1 MDMSGGRGR
10 GACGGRGH
18 CLNMADGRL
27 PATAFAS
34 VQAAKIQQVVQER
47 NKQRGF
53 WCGRHV
59 ELLRVVAHAP
69 GSLAWPLLCLAV
81 QPGQERSEALA
92 AGQCARALEAR
103 NP

>member
-1 MDMSGGRGR
+1 MGNCM
-10 GACGGRGH
+10 
-18 CLNMADGRL
+18 NIADGRL
-27 PATAFAS
+27 PATAFER

-47 NKQRGF
+47 NKQRCF
-53 WCGRHV
+53 LCCIHV
-59 ELLRVVAHAP
+59 EFLRVVDHAP

-92 AGQCARALEAR
+92 AGQCSRALEAR